1 MSAELLKHKLLEFLA
16 PPPGLLS
23 HSLQILPPLQPSP
36 ARAPHLL
43 WWAEVPDCSG
53 SWVLEV
59 DRSQEGWLDTAG
71 ERFKPPEVK
80 GKHTRVGGASRARPG
95 QGFSGAPGGGAGF
108 EHPRASRRLWAELS
122 RPPRTSPPLPLASP
136 EAELRGSARRHA
148 QCPRVWLPLLTAA
161 GEEFGELVAWDA
173 THRPGRKEH
182 PGEFGEMQVPGFLQF
197 RGRWGL

>member
-1 MSAELLKHKLLEFLA
+1 MSAELLKPKLLEFLA

-23 HSLQILPPLQPSP
+23 HSLQILPPLQPSS

-43 WWAEVPDCSG
+43 WWAEVPGWRG

-59 DRSQEGWLDTAG
+59 DRSQEGWLDIAG

-95 QGFSGAPGGGAGF
+95 RGFSGAPGRGGGGCAGF
-108 EHPRASRRLWAELS
+108 ERPRASRRLWAELS

-136 EAELRGSARRHA
+136 EASAPGVRPTSRSVPKGLAASA
-148 QCPRVWLPLLTAA
+148 QSS
-161 GEEFGELVAWDA
+161 G
-173 THRPGRKEH
+173 
-182 PGEFGEMQVPGFLQF
+182 
-197 RGRWGL
+197 